1 MSLASPGDPAPDSAA
16 GAGPTPDTRY
26 ARLVVE
32 SGPLSLTIGGEV
44 VEVAT
49 GRILAAL
56 AAADAEALYAVNLE
70 FAPFWCPR
78 CRAAYCGEHWRT
90 WLVFDEDDPTWFEEQ
105 RGICPEG
112 HERMLVD

>member
-1 MSLASPGDPAPDSAA
+1 MWLALPGDPIPESEPSARRA
-16 GAGPTPDTRY
+16 LHDAY
-26 ARLVVE
+26 AWLGVE

-44 VEVAT
+44 VELAT
-49 GRILAAL
+49 SRILAAL
-56 AAADAEALYAVNLE
+56 AAADADALHAVNPE

-78 CRAAYCGEHWRT
+78 CRGAYCGEHWQS
-90 WLVFDEDDPTWFEEQ
+90 WLVFDEEDLAWFEEQ